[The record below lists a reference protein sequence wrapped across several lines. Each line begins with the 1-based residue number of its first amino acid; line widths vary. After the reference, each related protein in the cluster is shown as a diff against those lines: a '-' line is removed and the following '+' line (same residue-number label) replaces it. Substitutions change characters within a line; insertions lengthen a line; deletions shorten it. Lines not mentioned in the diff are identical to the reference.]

1 MATPIALT
9 GELFVDGAWVSYPLY
24 AEAGW
29 EAQIGPDVETGTRP
43 SRIGLQFANPDLSMD
58 PSNVS
63 SPLYGKIGRNTK
75 ARLRINAI
83 HVTQAEA
90 SSWQPDATEEHIAT
104 GSPGA
109 PRGKAWV
116 DFAAEGVL
124 RRIGRWTDPIRSAM
138 ARTER
143 TYPGLLG
150 LWTLEDEQGAATL
163 SNDAPGGVAA
173 SYNGTVTLAGSE
185 GAGGSAESI
194 KMGSDGNLRGK
205 FLTTGTVNGYQ
216 ITWAMKLAAIPA
228 SATFLPVMAWVDNL
242 NRTYRLTFNNTNF
255 GVDIIDTDGTA
266 LVGTSVAF
274 SPTPPNQWVTYRVKV
289 SVSGGTVSVEIAWY
303 PQDGIAITGY
313 TVTYAAAS
321 AGRPAR
327 WTAWG
332 NAATDG
338 AGYGH
343 VVGISDTAFNLLGG
357 SPLASFDGYNGETTW
372 ARYYRLLTQE
382 GFSGYVIGTA
392 LPAVQMGRQ
401 KPGTLLELFEECVR
415 TEGGLLYDEPT
426 DIATTFVTNR
436 SLINKTPSLTL
447 SKSQLVAPL
456 LKTIDDVGIVN
467 DVTVKNADGS
477 SARAELATGAVSTA
491 VPPAGVGRVKGLL
504 EVNQRYPSRLADRAN
519 YELRKGTLDRPR
531 YLQVTLDLLQNP
543 TLTDAVSAMRP
554 GAWIVLTGVEPDPV
568 TLRVISISRSGGPV
582 QHTAVFNCL
591 PAEVHTVGVYGA
603 TGSRYDSSSTTL
615 AAAITTTTATS
626 ISLTTAKYNDRWSTA
641 TPYQIKIGGER
652 MTVTA
657 MTAGAGAGPVTQTAT
672 VTRSVNGVVKT
683 HLIGAEV
690 HLADIVRYTLI

>member
-1 MATPIALT
+1 MATPIALVA
-9 GELFVDGAWVSYPLY
+9 ELWVDGAWVAYPLFS
-24 AEAGW
+24 EAGW
-29 EAQIGPDVETGTRP
+29 ETQIGPDVETGTRP
-43 SRIGLQFANPDLSMD
+43 SRLALQLNNTDLSLD

-75 ARLRINAI
+75 SRVRINA
-83 HVTQAEA
+83 VQLTQAEA
-90 SSWQPDATEEHIAT
+90 SSWQPDATVEHIPT
-104 GSPGA
+104 GTAGA
-109 PRGKAWV
+109 PKGKAWV
-116 DFAAEGVL
+116 DFSAEGVL

-150 LWTLEDEQGAATL
+150 LWTLEDESGAATL
-163 SNDAPGGVAA
+163 SNDAAGGVAA

-205 FLTTGTVNGYQ
+205 FLTAGTVNGYQ
-216 ITWAMKLAAIPA
+216 ISWAMKLAAIPA
-228 SATFLPVMAWVDNL
+228 GATFLPVIAWVDNL
-242 NRTYRLTFNNTNF
+242 NRTYRMSFNSTNY
-255 GVDIIDTDGTA
+255 GVDIIDSDGTA

-274 SPTPPNQWVTYRVKV
+274 NPTPPNQWVSYRVKV

-303 PQDGIAITGY
+303 PQDSSLLTGY
-313 TVTYAAAS
+313 TVTYAAAT
-321 AGRPAR
+321 AGRPLR

-343 VVGISDTAFNLLGG
+343 VLGISDTAFDLLGAG
-357 SPLASFDGYNGETTW
+357 PLASFDGYLGETTW
-372 ARYYRLLTQE
+372 SRYYRLLTQE
-382 GFSGYVIGTA
+382 GFGGYVIGTGT
-392 LPAVQMGRQ
+392 PAVKMGRQ

-436 SLINKTPSLTL
+436 SLINRTPSLTL
-447 SKSQLVAPL
+447 TKAQLTQPL
-456 LKTIDDVGIVN
+456 LKTIDDVGIIN

-477 SARAELATGAVSTA
+477 SARAELAAGAVSTA
-491 VPPAGVGRVKGLL
+491 VPPAGVGRVKGTL
-504 EVNQRYPSRLADRAN
+504 EVNQASAARLADRAN

-543 TLTDAVSAMRP
+543 TLTDTVGLMRP

-568 TLRVISISRSGGPV
+568 TLRVISINRSGGPV
-582 QHTAVFNCL
+582 QHVAVFNCL

-603 TGSRYDSSSTTL
+603 ATSRYDSSSTTL
-615 AAAITTTTATS
+615 AAAIVTTTATS

-657 MTAGAGAGPVTQTAT
+657 MTAGAGTGPVTQTAT

-690 HLADIVRYTLI
+690 HLADPVRYTLI